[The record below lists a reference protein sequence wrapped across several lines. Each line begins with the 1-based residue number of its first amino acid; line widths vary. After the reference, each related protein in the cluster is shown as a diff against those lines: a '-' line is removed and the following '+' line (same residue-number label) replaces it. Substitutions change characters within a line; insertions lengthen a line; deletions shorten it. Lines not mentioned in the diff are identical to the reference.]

1 MLIIVTFSWR
11 VAAGFWLVSAPVIA
25 VQELGYES
33 TDYSYWTSTF
43 GAIAA
48 LLGLL
53 LGPVIDRIG
62 AKHIFFL
69 ALIGL
74 GITFLLTGLAVPF
87 WSMAYF
93 PLVVLCCES
102 FFGQAIFIS
111 FIALHMTICW
121 NKVSATQFAIYM
133 AWSNLARS
141 IGASIYGEIQPN
153 LAFGQEF
160 IIMGFIVLSGAFVL
174 SFVRLDKHEEYLQEL
189 DGVVLEK

>member
-1 MLIIVTFSWR
+1 
-11 VAAGFWLVSAPVIA
+11 
-25 VQELGYES
+25 
-33 TDYSYWTSTF
+33 
-43 GAIAA
+43 
-48 LLGLL
+48 
-53 LGPVIDRIG
+53 
-62 AKHIFFL
+62 
-69 ALIGL
+69 
-74 GITFLLTGLAVPF
+74 
-87 WSMAYF
+87 
-93 PLVVLCCES
+93 
-102 FFGQAIFIS
+102 
-111 FIALHMTICW
+111 MTICW